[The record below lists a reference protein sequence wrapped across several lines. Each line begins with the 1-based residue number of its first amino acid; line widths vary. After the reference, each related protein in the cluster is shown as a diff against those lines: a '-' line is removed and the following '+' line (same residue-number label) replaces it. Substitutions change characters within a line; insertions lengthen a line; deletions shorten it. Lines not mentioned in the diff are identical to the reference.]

1 VTYDG
6 IFSLQGNGVTSS
18 YSAVRANSTV
28 ELRKVLTGCDD
39 DDVAGTDDVEDEPIV
54 DRGSAT
60 ERVLFHV
67 VLASVRMDVFFF
79 FTLIIKRS
87 ILLCDKRQVATE
99 PWC

>member
-1 VTYDG
+1 
-6 IFSLQGNGVTSS
+6 
-18 YSAVRANSTV
+18 VRANSTV
-28 ELRKVLTGCDD
+28 ELRKVLTSCDDD
-39 DDVAGTDDVEDEPIV
+39 DDVAGADDVEDEPV
-54 DRGSAT
+54 ADRGSAT

-87 ILLCDKRQVATE
+87 ILLCYKRQVATE

>member
-1 VTYDG
+1 MTYD
-6 IFSLQGNGVTSS
+6 SLQGNGVTSS

-39 DDVAGTDDVEDEPIV
+39 DDDVAGTDDVEDEPVV

-79 FTLIIKRS
+79 FFTLIIKRS

>member
-1 VTYDG
+1 MTYDD

-39 DDVAGTDDVEDEPIV
+39 DDVAGADDAEDEPV
-54 DRGSAT
+54 ADRGSAT

-67 VLASVRMDVFFF
+67 VLASVRMAVF
-79 FTLIIKRS
+79 LS
-87 ILLCDKRQVATE
+87 LH
-99 PWC
+99 